1 MALEECACPTCLY
14 LGDYRD
20 FCPRFTLSHA
30 ETATLNF
37 ELPGMV
43 QVTFYVILL
52 NDVAELGIVSGPI
65 AVDLKLTLEGLRWAS
80 FTAWLGRNKG
90 GLMVAQLH
98 QRTPPEGARGLVGG
112 QEES

>member
-1 MALEECACPTCLY
+1 MALEECTRPARLFSD
-14 LGDYRD
+14 DYRD
-20 FCPRFTLSHA
+20 LCPLSNPERVA
-30 ETATLNF
+30 LDF

-43 QVTFYVILL
+43 RATFYTILL
-52 NDVAELGIVSGPI
+52 NDAAELGIVSGPI

>member
-1 MALEECACPTCLY
+1 VHTPSSSIFGRL
-14 LGDYRD
+14 
-20 FCPRFTLSHA
+20 PRFTLSNA
-30 ETATLNF
+30 ERAALDF
-37 ELPGMV
+37 KLPEMI
-43 QVTFYVILL
+43 QVTFYAMLL
-52 NDVAELGIVSGPI
+52 NDAAELGIVSSPI